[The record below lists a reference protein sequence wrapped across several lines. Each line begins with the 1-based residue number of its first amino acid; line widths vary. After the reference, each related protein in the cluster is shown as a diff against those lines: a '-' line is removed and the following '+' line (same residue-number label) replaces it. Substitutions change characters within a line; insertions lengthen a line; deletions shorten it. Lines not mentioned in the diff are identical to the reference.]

1 MSKKGGGKSGGSK
14 RDGGAL
20 YKGMAI
26 KLSDIVVGDTLGA
39 LQPYLLPAPR
49 RWDLVSRRA
58 WDLCTRP
65 EYRACPGRARAR
77 WERGARVAAAQYY
90 LCGRQPAA
98 RQLLA
103 CLVGR
108 RSVSV
113 GTCCSIL
120 GARAS
125 RTSVRLLLL
134 SNRR

>member
-65 EYRACPGRARAR
+65 EYRACLGRARAVGAGCAGR
-77 WERGARVAAAQYY
+77 RGAILLVR
-90 LCGRQPAA
+90 PAA
-98 RQLLA
+98 SCPA
-103 CLVGR
+103 AVGLPR
-108 RSVSV
+108 RPPF
-113 GTCCSIL
+113 
-120 GARAS
+120 RF
-125 RTSVRLLLL
+125 RWHLLLH
-134 SNRR
+134 